1 MAKKFTGPTF
11 LTYDSP
17 SIVDPVDNLA
27 LGERVLGTYEEHD
40 AKLQAIYILSE
51 TANPGKQ
58 RSIKLQE
65 FIQS

>member
-1 MAKKFTGPTF
+1 M
-11 LTYDSP
+11 
-17 SIVDPVDNLA
+17 A

-40 AKLQAIYILSE
+40 AKLQAIDILSE